1 MRALINVTAVPA
13 VAEAAAAP
21 EDAAAAAAAPQQQQ
35 RTYYVAAE
43 EVQWDYMPLGAGWDA
58 CAGAPLR

>member
-13 VAEAAAAP
+13 VAEAAAP
-21 EDAAAAAAAPQQQQ
+21 EAAAAAAQ
-35 RTYYVAAE
+35 RTYYIAAE